1 MIRIRTIKNRL
12 VQRILKKLKGWKKL
26 RRRRKKKLIM
36 QMQ

>member
-1 MIRIRTIKNRL
+1 MIKIRTIKNRL
-12 VQRILKKLKGWKKL
+12 VQRILKKLKRWKKL